1 VVTVTIPFGTSNSAG
16 CSGFETPLAGQLQQV
31 QLRFEL
37 EVLSISGCLK
47 RSEEYSD
54 AKIIIAIAPVPFT
67 QLTTNQSVM
76 PTLPHQY
83 HVVAS

>member
-1 VVTVTIPFGTSNSAG
+1 VVAVTIPFGTSNSAG
-16 CSGFETPLAGQLQQV
+16 CSGFETPLAGQV

-37 EVLSISGCLK
+37 EVLSISGCFK
-47 RSEEYSD
+47 RSKEYSD
-54 AKIIIAIAPVPFT
+54 AKLIIAIAPVPFT

-76 PTLPHQY
+76 PTLPYQY